1 MRNHTGWRNK
11 SVDKMR
17 EKHVQEMERLK
28 AAIEKTKSPKL
39 KRDYTKALNEMKM
52 ELKDYDRFKANTQK

>member
-1 MRNHTGWRNK
+1 MDR
-11 SVDKMR
+11 MR

-39 KRDYTKALNEMKM
+39 KRDYTKALKEMER
-52 ELKDYDRFKANTQK
+52 ELKDYDRFKTNTQK